1 MSRIF
6 ITKGIPSDHPLSDK
20 PPRMSYSHA
29 RLSSAYY
36 TVRDFKNQEQPWSR
50 QSVQNKVL
58 LPFLAFVVIELG
70 KNDCTFGCVGM
81 SKPCQALSFVVFYN
95 KIHFIWRAH
104 PIFSRFHIPNPWRSN
119 DLCTFSHATKY
130 IATSIDLLLAF
141 PKKTLSNLFNGLDNS
156 F

>member
-1 MSRIF
+1 MESLPQTLTHSTTSRASRGTQDDEGVNRFSLIFANFFANLEEEPEASCLQTCWSLSVVNTKVSRIS

-70 KNDCTFGCVGM
+70 KIDCTFGCVEM
-81 SKPCQALSFVVFYN
+81 SKPHQALSVVV
-95 KIHFIWRAH
+95 
-104 PIFSRFHIPNPWRSN
+104 
-119 DLCTFSHATKY
+119 
-130 IATSIDLLLAF
+130 
-141 PKKTLSNLFNGLDNS
+141 S
-156 F
+156 FK